1 MDFDAVNKLSIAFAI
16 MVFCIFA
23 LTSFLVASSL
33 FYAVYKERRL
43 RIPSAMLV
51 LNLCAAGLLV
61 GAVSGFFTLLA
72 DVLQLSSS
80 QFSYLKSYV
89 EAFSMSLYFQ
99 ALFIIAV
106 MRYGLALCAEK
117 LCRVSMKQ
125 IGVFISL
132 TWIISLVYAA
142 LVSFYEEQGR
152 INFTAYPRGV
162 AAAQFT
168 FLGLMHFG
176 AMFIYGNLVIYFHQK
191 KDNLPPDFYSFDSSS
206 RRIAE
211 RNIRVSIKNIQM
223 IALLM
228 GTLTACHLPNLVVL
242 VTAMLTGQLS
252 HKAKVFT
259 VALIHCGTV
268 IHFVLYGYLNKRFKR
283 IIRPMKHRL
292 IDRVTNRK
300 RRRKINEFLPPSYL
314 STSSSG
320 ISFNNSR
327 DTSELTRSKLA
338 FLYRRISR
346 NKFSMSRPEH

>member
-33 FYAVYKERRL
+33 FYAVYKERKL

-61 GAVSGFFTLLA
+61 GVVSGSFTLLA
-72 DVLQLSSS
+72 DVLQLSSCESS

-89 EAFSMSLYFQ
+89 EAFSMSIYFQ
-99 ALFIIAV
+99 ALFLIAV
-106 MRYGLALCAEK
+106 MRYGLALCGEK

-125 IGVFISL
+125 IEVFISL

-168 FLGLMHFG
+168 LLGLMHFG
-176 AMFIYGNLVIYFHQK
+176 ATFIYGNLVIYFHQK
-191 KDNLPPDFYSFDSSS
+191 KDNLPPDFYSIDSSS

-211 RNIRVSIKNIQM
+211 RTIRVSIKNIQM
-223 IALLM
+223 IALLV
-228 GTLTACHLPNLVVL
+228 GTLSACHLPNLVVL

-259 VALIHCGTV
+259 VTLIHCGTV

-338 FLYRRISR
+338 FLYR
-346 NKFSMSRPEH
+346 

>member
-1 MDFDAVNKLSIAFAI
+1 MSI
-16 MVFCIFA
+16 
-23 LTSFLVASSL
+23 
-33 FYAVYKERRL
+33 
-43 RIPSAMLV
+43 
-51 LNLCAAGLLV
+51 
-61 GAVSGFFTLLA
+61 
-72 DVLQLSSS
+72 
-80 QFSYLKSYV
+80 
-89 EAFSMSLYFQ
+89 YFQ

-106 MRYGLALCAEK
+106 MRYGLALCGEK

-142 LVSFYEEQGR
+142 LVSFYEQQER
-152 INFTAYPRGV
+152 INFAAYPRGV

-191 KDNLPPDFYSFDSSS
+191 KDNLPPDFYSIDSSS
-206 RRIAE
+206 RRIAQ

-223 IALLM
+223 TALLV
-228 GTLTACHLPNLVVL
+228 GTLSACHLPNLVVL

-283 IIRPMKHRL
+283 IIRPMKHRF

-314 STSSSG
+314 STSSGG

-327 DTSELTRSKLA
+327 DNSELTRSKLA
-338 FLYRRISR
+338 FLYR
-346 NKFSMSRPEH
+346 

>member
-1 MDFDAVNKLSIAFAI
+1 
-16 MVFCIFA
+16 
-23 LTSFLVASSL
+23 
-33 FYAVYKERRL
+33 
-43 RIPSAMLV
+43 
-51 LNLCAAGLLV
+51 
-61 GAVSGFFTLLA
+61 
-72 DVLQLSSS
+72 
-80 QFSYLKSYV
+80 
-89 EAFSMSLYFQ
+89 MSLYFQ

-142 LVSFYEEQGR
+142 LVSFYEQQGR

-228 GTLTACHLPNLVVL
+228 GTLTWLTACHLPNLVVL

-283 IIRPMKHRL
+283 IIRPMKHRS

-300 RRRKINEFLPPSYL
+300 RRRKINEFLPPIYL
-314 STSSSG
+314 STSSGG
-320 ISFNNSR
+320 IIFSNSR

-338 FLYRRISR
+338 FLYR
-346 NKFSMSRPEH
+346 

>member
-1 MDFDAVNKLSIAFAI
+1 MNFDAVNKLSITFAVT
-16 MVFCIFA
+16 VFCIFA

-61 GAVSGFFTLLA
+61 GGVSGFIILLA
-72 DVLQLSSS
+72 DVLQLSSCESS
-80 QFSYLKSYV
+80 QFSYSKSYV
-89 EAFSMSLYFQ
+89 EAFSMSIYFQ
-99 ALFIIAV
+99 ALFLISV
-106 MRYGLALCAEK
+106 MRYGLALCGEK

-176 AMFIYGNLVIYFHQK
+176 ATFIYGNLVIYFHQK

-283 IIRPMKHRL
+283 IIRPMKHRS

-300 RRRKINEFLPPSYL
+300 RRRKINEFLPPIYL
-314 STSSSG
+314 STSSFSG
-320 ISFNNSR
+320 IIFNNSR

-338 FLYRRISR
+338 FLYR
-346 NKFSMSRPEH
+346 

>member
-51 LNLCAAGLLV
+51 LNLCAAKLLV
-61 GAVSGFFTLLA
+61 GGVSGFIILLA
-72 DVLQLSSS
+72 DVLQLSSCESS

-89 EAFSMSLYFQ
+89 EAFSMSIYFQ
-99 ALFIIAV
+99 ALFLIAV
-106 MRYGLALCAEK
+106 MRYGLALCGEK

-142 LVSFYEEQGR
+142 LVSFYEQQGR

-228 GTLTACHLPNLVVL
+228 GTLTWLTACHLPNLVVL

-283 IIRPMKHRL
+283 IIRPMKHRS

-300 RRRKINEFLPPSYL
+300 RRRKINEFLPPIYL
-314 STSSSG
+314 STSSGG
-320 ISFNNSR
+320 IIFSNSR

-338 FLYRRISR
+338 FLYR
-346 NKFSMSRPEH
+346 